1 MIYVRKRKEKWLSWR
16 KTFYFHLTTF
26 NFFVPLRRKSTN
38 EYKWKQVPSYCYT
51 VQTNP
56 ESFLR

>member
-1 MIYVRKRKEKWLSWR
+1 
-16 KTFYFHLTTF
+16 
-26 NFFVPLRRKSTN
+26 LRRKSTN